1 MKTNWTALKIQQLRK
16 AAGMTQKQFAEWL
29 GVTVIQVQHLE
40 NKRRNPS
47 GPVERLLDIL
57 TERLRSGEFKKV
69 QSKQKRGKP

>member
-1 MKTNWTALKIQQLRK
+1 MQTNWMAANIQQLRK
-16 AAGMTQKQFAEWL
+16 ATGMTQKQFAEWL

-47 GPVERLLDIL
+47 GPVMRLLNIL

-69 QSKQKRGKP
+69 QSKRKRGKS